1 MRLLSFLCVLLLLAV
16 VVAADDDAIYDLV
29 RKRLYDDPEV
39 KGYNINIE
47 VRDGVVTL
55 NGRVASE
62 KIRARAEKITRK
74 VSGVKKVIN
83 KLQVGEE
90 KPA

>member
-1 MRLLSFLCVLLLLAV
+1 MRWLTVLCILLLVTAT
-16 VVAADDDAIYDLV
+16 VAADDDAIYDLV
-29 RKRLYDDPEV
+29 RRRLYDDPDI

-55 NGRVASE
+55 TGRVTSE
-62 KIRARAEKITRK
+62 KLRAKAEKITRK
-74 VSGVKKVIN
+74 VSGVKKVLN